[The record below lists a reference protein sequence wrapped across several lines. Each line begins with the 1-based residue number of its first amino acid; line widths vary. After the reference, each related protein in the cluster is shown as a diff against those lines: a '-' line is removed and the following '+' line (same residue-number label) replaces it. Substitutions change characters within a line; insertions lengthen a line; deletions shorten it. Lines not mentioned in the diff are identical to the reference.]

1 MAALDFPSS
10 PANGDTYNGYIYN
23 ATKGVWNANDLQR
36 TARFTVSAT
45 APTSP
50 ENGDAWFDT
59 TSGLTYVYYVDEDSA
74 QWIETGNPNLSYID
88 LDGLTDVDL
97 TGLVDGNSLVYDAA
111 TSTWIP
117 GEGGGG
123 GSITVSSTAPSE
135 PSEGDLWFDPDDGR
149 TYVFYSDDDTN
160 QWVEI
165 GANTANPA
173 PVTISATAPS
183 SATAGDLWWDSDN
196 GNLYMYY
203 DDGSSQQWIASNG
216 PQVFVGTAAPAG
228 YQGQLWFNSTNGRT
242 YIYYDDGTTG
252 QWVSAVGEIALTSAD
267 LPTGT
272 VLQVVSTTKT
282 DAFSQGSIAAGG
294 FTPVTGMSLS
304 ITPNSTSSKV
314 LIEGYVVAANEFS
327 SLQNGAVAIRLKR
340 NGSSINV
347 PDSAGSRVVASSAN
361 RPQGN
366 DPAVVSAIPF
376 SFLDSPATTSS
387 VTYSIDVGNLSTSTS
402 TLFVNRSATDSDTAF
417 FVRTASVITAM
428 EIAG

>member
-97 TGLVDGNSLVYDAA
+97 TGLVDGNSLVYDSA

-149 TYVFYSDDDTN
+149 TYVFYSDYDND

-267 LPTGT
+267 LPAGT

-282 DAFSQGSIAAGG
+282 DVFSTTSTS
-294 FTPVTGMSLS
+294 FVDVTGLSVSL
-304 ITPNSTSSKV
+304 TPRSASSKV
-314 LIEGYVVAANEFS
+314 YVVVNMGVSNTGNSADVYQLVRNSTEIGSGTSGSTYNGFYS
-327 SLQNGAVAIRLKR
+327 TNTYSFGGNGAHI
-340 NGSSINV
+340 V
-347 PDSAGSRVVASSAN
+347 PIGTN
-361 RPQGN
+361 
-366 DPAVVSAIPF
+366 
-376 SFLDSPATTSS
+376 FLDSPNTTSTT
-387 VTYSIDVGNLSTSTS
+387 TYKVQVKVDFS
-402 TLFVNRSATDSDTAF
+402 TLYVNRIGNGTAYG
-417 FVRTASVITAM
+417 VSSTITAM

>member
-282 DAFSQGSIAAGG
+282 DVFSTTSSSYTAVPGLSA
-294 FTPVTGMSLS
+294 S
-304 ITPNSTSSKV
+304 ITPSSTSNKILVSVSIPCALNDGANSNRSARFTLFKDGSN
-314 LIEGYVVAANEFS
+314 LLSSDTPGNRLSGFGGISQEGTTYQAC
-327 SLQNGAVAIRLKR
+327 
-340 NGSSINV
+340 
-347 PDSAGSRVVASSAN
+347 
-361 RPQGN
+361 
-366 DPAVVSAIPF
+366 VSY
-376 SFLDSPATTSS
+376 SYLDSPATASA
-387 VTYSIDVGNLSTSTS
+387 VTYDVRIATTSTS
-402 TLFVNRSATDSDTAF
+402 ATVYVNRDTDDTDDSGHQRGVAT
-417 FVRTASVITAM
+417 ITLI
-428 EIAG
+428 EVAG

>member
-1 MAALDFPSS
+1 MTALNFPLS
-10 PANGDTYNGYIYN
+10 PSDGDTYGGYIYDG
-23 ATKGVWNANDLQR
+23 TKGVWNANALQR
-36 TARFTVSAT
+36 VARFTVSAT

-59 TSGLTYVYYVDEDSA
+59 TTGLTYVYYVDADSA
-74 QWIETGNPNLSYID
+74 QWIETGNPNLGFVN

-97 TGLVDGNSLVYDAA
+97 TGLVDGNSLVYDEA
-111 TSTWIP
+111 TETWIP

-135 PSEGDLWFDPDDGR
+135 PSQGDLWFDPTDGR
-149 TYVFYSDDDTN
+149 TYVFYTDSDGN

-242 YIYYDDGTTG
+242 YIYYDDGTTA

-267 LPTGT
+267 LPAGT

-282 DAFSQGSIAAGG
+282 DIYSASVTDPN
-294 FTPVTGMSLS
+294 FTSNVTGLEAS
-304 ITPNSTSSKV
+304 ITPRSTSSKILV
-314 LIEGYVVAANEFS
+314 QVSISGARDGNYVIV
-327 SLQNGAVAIRLKR
+327 VPRLMR
-340 NGSSINV
+340 DSTPIGIAT
-347 PDSAGSRVVASSAN
+347 SAGSRTAATSPQIIVSGATANIGVAN
-361 RPQGN
+361 IN
-366 DPAVVSAIPF
+366 
-376 SFLDSPATTSS
+376 FLDSPNTTSS
-387 VTYSIDVGNLSTSTS
+387 ITYGVQLAGVGSTHTV
-402 TLFVNRSATDSDTAF
+402 FVNRGATDFDNSNYARGIST
-417 FVRTASVITAM
+417 ITLM

>member
-1 MAALDFPSS
+1 MTALNFPLS
-10 PANGDTYNGYIYN
+10 PSDGDTYGGYIYDG
-23 ATKGVWNANDLQR
+23 TKGVWNANALQR
-36 TARFTVSAT
+36 VARFTVSAT

-59 TSGLTYVYYVDEDSA
+59 TTGLTYVYYVDADSA
-74 QWIETGNPNLSYID
+74 QWIETGNPNLGFVN

-97 TGLVDGNSLVYDAA
+97 TGLVDGNSLVYDEA
-111 TSTWIP
+111 TETWIP

-135 PSEGDLWFDPDDGR
+135 PSQGDLWFDPTDGR
-149 TYVFYSDDDTN
+149 TYVFYTDSDGN

-282 DAFSQGSIAAGG
+282 DTFSTSS
-294 FTPVTGMSLS
+294 TSMTDVTGLSAS
-304 ITPNSTSSKV
+304 ITPRSTSSKV
-314 LIEGYVVAANEFS
+314 LVEI
-327 SLQNGAVAIRLKR
+327 AIPFGQL
-340 NGSSINV
+340 
-347 PDSAGSRVVASSAN
+347 SAGSRSFFTVTDSSN
-361 RPQGN
+361 NVLISPDSPGSREESFFGGH
-366 DPAVVSAIPF
+366 IPDINGMQLATF
-376 SFLDSPATTSS
+376 SFLHTPNTTSTFTYKVRTR
-387 VTYSIDVGNLSTSTS
+387 VTGNTVY
-402 TLFVNRSATDSDTAF
+402 VNRSNVDNDLSNYARGVAT
-417 FVRTASVITAM
+417 ITLM

>member
-1 MAALDFPSS
+1 MTALNFPLS
-10 PANGDTYNGYIYN
+10 PSDGDTYGGYIYDG
-23 ATKGVWNANDLQR
+23 TKGVWNANALQR
-36 TARFTVSAT
+36 VARFTVSAT

-59 TSGLTYVYYVDEDSA
+59 TTGLTYVYYVDADSA
-74 QWIETGNPNLSYID
+74 QWIETGNPNLGFVN

-97 TGLVDGNSLVYDAA
+97 TGLADGNSIIYDEA
-111 TSTWIP
+111 TETWIP

-135 PSEGDLWFDPDDGR
+135 PGEGDLWFDPTDGR
-149 TYVFYSDDDTN
+149 TYVFYSDYDND

-183 SATAGDLWWDSDN
+183 TAVAGDLWWDSDN

-282 DAFSQGSIAAGG
+282 DTYSVSLAGGAFSSNITGLAA
-294 FTPVTGMSLS
+294 S
-304 ITPNSTSSKV
+304 ITPSSISSKILV
-314 LIEGYVVAANEFS
+314 SVNV
-327 SLQNGAVAIRLKR
+327 
-340 NGSSINV
+340 NGSSTGNGSTLSYRLVRDGSAIATG
-347 PDSAGSRVVASSAN
+347 DSAGTRLSLAGFAFVDSSN
-361 RPQGN
+361 S
-366 DPAVVSAIPF
+366 AVGSNVGSE
-376 SFLDSPATTSS
+376 FLDSPSTTSS
-387 VTYSIDVGNLSTSTS
+387 VTYGIQLANTHTSTFS
-402 TLFVNRSATDSDTAF
+402 YFVNRTGGDSDNVF
-417 FVRTASVITAM
+417 NPRSVSTITLT

>member
-1 MAALDFPSS
+1 MTALNFPLS
-10 PANGDTYNGYIYN
+10 PSDGDTYGGYIYDG
-23 ATKGVWNANDLQR
+23 TKGVWNANALQR
-36 TARFTVSAT
+36 VARFTVSAT

-59 TSGLTYVYYVDEDSA
+59 TTGLTYVYYVDADSA
-74 QWIETGNPNLSYID
+74 QWIETGNPNLGFVN

-97 TGLVDGNSLVYDAA
+97 TGLVDGNSLVYDEA
-111 TSTWIP
+111 TETWIP

-135 PSEGDLWFDPDDGR
+135 PSQGDLWFDPTDGR
-149 TYVFYSDDDTN
+149 TYVFYTDSDGN

-173 PVTISATAPS
+173 PVTISAIAPS

-272 VLQVVSTTKT
+272 VLQVVSTTMT
-282 DAFSQGSIAAGG
+282 DTFSTTSPS
-294 FTPVTGMSLS
+294 FTDVTGLSAS
-304 ITPNSTSSKV
+304 ITPRSTSSK
-314 LIEGYVVAANEFS
+314 IYVSVTFIYGTNDAGAAQDFN
-327 SLQNGAVAIRLKR
+327 LARDGVAIAQADTGGTREGTFLPYTHSASAR
-340 NGSSINV
+340 GGGSIT
-347 PDSAGSRVVASSAN
+347 
-361 RPQGN
+361 
-366 DPAVVSAIPF
+366 
-376 SFLDSPATTSS
+376 FLDSP
-387 VTYSIDVGNLSTSTS
+387 STTS
-402 TLFVNRSATDSDTAF
+402 TLVYNLQAKSQAGNAVYVNRGAADI
-417 FVRTASVITAM
+417 RSVSTITLM

>member
-97 TGLVDGNSLVYDAA
+97 TGLVDGNSLVYDSA

-149 TYVFYSDDDTN
+149 TYVFYSDYDND

-242 YIYYDDGTTG
+242 YIYYDDGITG

-282 DAFSQGSIAAGG
+282 DTFSTTSTS
-294 FTPVTGMSLS
+294 FTDVTGFSAS
-304 ITPNSTSSKV
+304 ITPRSTSSK
-314 LIEGYVVAANEFS
+314 IYV
-327 SLQNGAVAIRLKR
+327 
-340 NGSSINV
+340 SISFVYGNS
-347 PDSAGSRVVASSAN
+347 SAGSAQDFNLARDGVAIAQADAGGVRVGTLL
-361 RPQGN
+361 PFT
-366 DPAVVSAIPF
+366 VSATSRDVGSIN
-376 SFLDSPATTSS
+376 FLDSPSSTSS
-387 VTYSIDVGNLSTSTS
+387 LVYNLRAKSQVGDTVY
-402 TLFVNRSATDSDTAF
+402 VNRGATDI
-417 FVRTASVITAM
+417 RSVSTITLM

>member
-149 TYVFYSDDDTN
+149 TYVFYSDYDND

-183 SATAGDLWWDSDN
+183 IATAGDLWWDSDN

-242 YIYYDDGTTG
+242 YIYYDDGTTA

-282 DAFSQGSIAAGG
+282 DTTTFSSIATGAETSDIPGLTVTITPSSSSNKVLVTANVSASLSAIVWLYGSI
-294 FTPVTGMSLS
+294 
-304 ITPNSTSSKV
+304 
-314 LIEGYVVAANEFS
+314 Y
-327 SLQNGAVAIRLKR
+327 R
-340 NGSSINV
+340 NGTKLG
-347 PDSAGSRVVASSAN
+347 AGDIRSNIRGYASGAYASNFYA
-361 RPQGN
+361 
-366 DPAVVSAIPF
+366 STIPI

-387 VTYSIDVGNLSTSTS
+387 VTYSIRLAHGSGTTRNIGINYGLSES
-402 TLFVNRSATDSDTAF
+402 NSAEF
-417 FVRTASVITAM
+417 ASLSSSITAT

>member
-97 TGLVDGNSLVYDAA
+97 TGLVDGNSLVYDSA

-149 TYVFYSDDDTN
+149 TYVFYSDYDND

-242 YIYYDDGTTG
+242 YIYYDDGTTA

-282 DAFSQGSIAAGG
+282 DTFSATVAQGAQTA
-294 FTPVTGMSLS
+294 VTGLS
-304 ITPNSTSSKV
+304 ATITPSSTSSKV
-314 LIEGYVVAANEFS
+314 LVFFDIALAGDQATIADGVYATLYRDASASGYV
-327 SLQNGAVAIRLKR
+327 G
-340 NGSSINV
+340 
-347 PDSAGSRVVASSAN
+347 DTAGSRQRTSS
-361 RPQGN
+361 GN
-366 DPAVVSAIPF
+366 YMDSDSATTNI
-376 SFLDSPATTSS
+376 SGNYLDSPS
-387 VTYSIDVGNLSTSTS
+387 STSALTYQIHVS
-402 TLFVNRSATDSDTAF
+402 HWRNGGAATVFVNRTDNDSDGNFAG
-417 FVRTASVITAM
+417 RSASTITLM

>member
-10 PANGDTYNGYIYN
+10 PADGDTYNGYIYN

-59 TSGLTYVYYVDEDSA
+59 TSGLTYVYYIDEDSA

-88 LDGLTDVDL
+88 LNGLTDVDL

-123 GSITVSSTAPSE
+123 GSITVSSTAPLE
-135 PSEGDLWFDPDDGR
+135 PAEGDLWFDPDDGR
-149 TYVFYSDDDTN
+149 TYVFYSDYDND

-183 SATAGDLWWDSDN
+183 TATAGDLWWDSDN

-242 YIYYDDGTTG
+242 YIYYDDGTTA

-267 LPTGT
+267 LPVGT
-272 VLQVVSTTKT
+272 VLQVVQGKTSTVATTTSGTPVDTNLTATITPSSTSNKILVTVHQNGVGKQTTDTTLQLTLVRGSTTISR
-282 DAFSQGSIAAGG
+282 FGSNVGY
-294 FTPVTGMSLS
+294 TG
-304 ITPNSTSSKV
+304 NSNTN
-314 LIEGYVVAANEFS
+314 AP
-327 SLQNGAVAIRLKR
+327 
-340 NGSSINV
+340 GSS
-347 PDSAGSRVVASSAN
+347 STA
-361 RPQGN
+361 
-366 DPAVVSAIPF
+366 
-376 SFLDSPATTSS
+376 FLDSPATTSS
-387 VTYSIDVGNLSTSTS
+387 VTYKTQMAAFSANGGTVFAQGNIGAGSAESTI
-402 TLFVNRSATDSDTAF
+402 TL
-417 FVRTASVITAM
+417 M